1 MTIRKR
7 AAAGGVT
14 LGPGFQG
21 SNMFLVVCLIT
32 TAAVLVVV
40 LVWHRGRP
48 GGELF
53 LPALLVN
60 GDNRMGRGELQGV
73 LSVRHQWRMAH
84 NRNSDIYTDTL
95 TVTINH
101 RDRNNLDSSE
111 S

>member
-1 MTIRKR
+1 
-7 AAAGGVT
+7 
-14 LGPGFQG
+14 
-21 SNMFLVVCLIT
+21 MFLVACLLT

-40 LVWHRGRP
+40 LVWHHSRP

-60 GDNRMGRGELQGV
+60 GVNRAGRGELQGV
-73 LSVRHQWRMAH
+73 LSVRHQWRTAH
-84 NRNSDIYTDTL
+84 NRNSDVYTDTL

-101 RDRNNLDSSE
+101 RDRNNLHSSE